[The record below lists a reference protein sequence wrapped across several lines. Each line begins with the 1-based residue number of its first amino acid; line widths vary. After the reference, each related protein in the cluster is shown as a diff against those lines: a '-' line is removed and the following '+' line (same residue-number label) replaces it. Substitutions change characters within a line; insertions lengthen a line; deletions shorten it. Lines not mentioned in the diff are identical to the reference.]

1 MGWIDKIELR
11 RHARIPII
19 NLLHKNGIECDISLE
34 MSTANTSLVVQI
46 LKDRCGDSKLFILSS
61 FLKVFLSQ
69 LDLDR
74 PFTGGLGSFKLY
86 VLLSKHIQSRTRMD
100 LGSLLMSFLEF
111 YGNKRNLNE
120 STKIEMDC
128 TEEISFDRTSKIEQI
143 RSAFHVAFSVLDA
156 LLSQPKLSW
165 KMLVQQQQAA
175 AKNPHYSDTSTSMLA
190 CLINCEYL
198 RSQRS
203 KYRHRCN
210 DYPTRTE
217 KDREYIACQILQQ
230 MNSDLPTLTYWRSI
244 QDTNPSLAARLRSY
258 ASVDVA
264 VPKAKRSVV
273 DTASLRNAIYA
284 EDSVSDDR
292 NSTRNGM
299 ADADISYN
307 NTDAD
312 ISYNNTD
319 ADISYNNSSCS
330 SRAVTNSSIQSII
343 GGDVTNVMMRGGI
356 DKKSNDC
363 TLIEPIAANSS
374 SDIINASS
382 YSLRSTVRNTSGS
395 TAIIGTVPSS
405 GTPSKMS
412 GGGGGVGSSA
422 DNVIDLLDDV
432 DDDAA
437 AAAAVAA
444 DVYDDD
450 EGDYYYHEEDDYHG
464 EELEEEDEERKCD
477 DTKAYFC
484 KDSHYEPS
492 STPGHGK
499 SKLPKGLAF
508 LNPRTD
514 ALLHSDAR
522 FLNRIDKETII
533 AYVYLLLQK
542 QSDANKKSKYLLLF
556 GSKSKG
562 IKICKQR
569 RLNLRKAS
577 RILNRTPFVSR
588 LRTAIPLI
596 ATLVP
601 KDNTLMQVKKAVSD
615 YDSLCFQLV
624 SLSTV
629 GSEVVDEQITTS
641 MPMTKHQQH
650 HQRQTTAGPSP
661 HHISLLAS
669 TIDRRGSSAD
679 ESVLPSSSPVNTTSS
694 LRWSDGFYS
703 HNIGVSHSDSGG
715 PLVRTAGGPS
725 NTHDFDNICQ
735 LNSNHGGDWEGSYEV
750 EDDHAHESTTAA
762 TSSSSSS
769 TGIAT
774 TMTALLLSGRNSVDQ
789 SSMSN
794 DVSRGPSHEPSFL
807 SSMSSSNRKHNKRPA
822 LVPCEVPSLLKPI
835 VLASTSRIL
844 KMIKLQADLNAAV
857 APSNEV
863 YAKPITSAKS
873 AINAPAK
880 AASMITS
887 SVGRTSQAS
896 VTDNLL
902 QMADKSSSSSSSSSS
917 HAVNNSPEKPVPF
930 ERKRPGDAYRDHV
943 AKGFNQQKKIDGDN
957 SFLLRYG

>member
-46 LKDRCGDSKLFILSS
+46 LKNRCGDSKLFILSS

-86 VLLSKHIQSRTRMD
+86 VLLSKHIQSCTRMD

-143 RSAFHVAFSVLDA
+143 RSAFHVAFSVLDS

-175 AKNPHYSDTSTSMLA
+175 AKSPHYSDTSTSMLA

-210 DYPTRTE
+210 EYPTRSE

-273 DTASLRNAIYA
+273 DTAYLRNAIYA
-284 EDSVSDDR
+284 EDSVGDDR

-299 ADADISYN
+299 A
-307 NTDAD
+307 
-312 ISYNNTD
+312 D

-330 SRAVTNSSIQSII
+330 SRAVTNSSIQSIT
-343 GGDVTNVMMRGGI
+343 GDDVTNVMRGGI

-363 TLIEPIAANSS
+363 TMIEPIAANSS

-395 TAIIGTVPSS
+395 TAIVGTAPSS
-405 GTPSKMS
+405 GTSSKIS
-412 GGGGGVGSSA
+412 GGGVGSSA
-422 DNVIDLLDDV
+422 DNVIDLLDDDDDDA

-450 EGDYYYHEEDDYHG
+450 EGDYYYHEDDDNDDHHD
-464 EELEEEDEERKCD
+464 EEVEEEDD
-477 DTKAYFC
+477 DTKAYFF
-484 KDSHYEPS
+484 KDSHSEPS

-499 SKLPKGLAF
+499 SKLPRGLAF

-522 FLNRIDKETII
+522 SLNRIDKETII
-533 AYVYLLLQK
+533 AYIYLLLQK
-542 QSDANKKSKYLLLF
+542 QSDANKKSKYLLMF

-562 IKICKQR
+562 LKICKQR
-569 RLNLRKAS
+569 RINLRKAS
-577 RILNRTPFVSR
+577 RILNKTPFVSR

-596 ATLVP
+596 ASLVP
-601 KDNTLMQVKKAVSD
+601 KDNKLMQVRNVVSD
-615 YDSLCFQLV
+615 YDSLCCQLV
-624 SLSTV
+624 SLNTV
-629 GSEVVDEQITTS
+629 GGEVVDQKITTS
-641 MPMTKHQQH
+641 MLTTKQQQQQH
-650 HQRQTTAGPSP
+650 HQRQTTTGPSP
-661 HHISLLAS
+661 QHIALLVP
-669 TIDRRGSSAD
+669 TIDRRGSSAN

-694 LRWSDGFYS
+694 LRWSDGFNC

-725 NTHDFDNICQ
+725 NTRDFDNICQ

-750 EDDHAHESTTAA
+750 KDDHGHESTTAA
-762 TSSSSSS
+762 TSSSSSSS

-774 TMTALLLSGRNSVDQ
+774 TMTALLLSGRNSSVDQ

-794 DVSRGPSHEPSFL
+794 DVSRGPNHEPSFL
-807 SSMSSSNRKHNKRPA
+807 SSISSSNRKHNKRPA

-835 VLASTSRIL
+835 VLASTSRLL
-844 KMIKLQADLNAAV
+844 KMIKVQADLNAAV

-863 YAKPITSAKS
+863 YTKPITSAKS

-887 SVGRTSQAS
+887 SVDRTFQAS

-902 QMADKSSSSSSSSSS
+902 QMADKSSSSSSSS
-917 HAVNNSPEKPVPF
+917 HAINNSPNRQVPF

-943 AKGFNQQKKIDGDN
+943 SKDFYQQKKIDGDN
-957 SFLLRYG
+957 SFLRRYGL